1 MKSIFRKW
9 MSGLLLIAT
18 AGLGGCSDDPDG
30 VNNELVLDRALMPLN
45 FTASVLTTGNQ
56 VRLTWDVRTT
66 DAYEV
71 VIYTDEGLTQVVKT
85 LSGIAPADVPVTVEL
100 EVEKDYYATVQA
112 FSPNERTAPSN
123 VAIAGP
129 VTTYAIMDPLN
140 PVVAE
145 RTSTSVTL
153 TWDQDD
159 YVSHLLAT
167 PVATAGAEPVRLDLS
182 DDQIAEA
189 RATVSGLTP
198 STEYFVAVYYNSAS
212 RGGQDVWTRPDLSST
227 TKISTIEQ
235 LMQAF
240 VDGGKYELAYSE
252 TPYVVPEYAEGEVN
266 PASALAA
273 DLTIIGET
281 TLEGDKPQIVG
292 LGIGLNP
299 GVNEILLEDLS
310 IDGAEAASS
319 LLEVTDAITM
329 ASVTVK
335 NCDLKSFRN
344 IFYENKAGSAIQ
356 TLLFDGI
363 YAAGMG
369 NSGGDFIDF
378 RTQSTH
384 GSLTICNSTFYNG
397 GRSFLRVDANETF
410 STIAV
415 RNNTFGS
422 FSVVTDGNNKGI
434 LYVRGTAPTFEYT
447 NNLFLNETGEN
458 ARFIANNNSVKLP
471 TSIAANYFFNC
482 ADTFFEAKTADGEV
496 TLETALQNGGKVLT
510 EDPCQKSASG
520 KFYLVNDEIAS
531 VRVGDPRWW
540 NAEAPVVPE
549 QTELI
554 ALEEATTWKLTD
566 TEIFEP
572 QTIESNKILGNL
584 QFLVNDAE
592 APMAVTDGGTISFS
606 AASTLS
612 PVDIPTNNALAIRV
626 ATAGS
631 LVLTPSNAGIGT
643 QIEIIAGAD
652 RYTIPCDGVEHTV
665 ALGEITGDTYV
676 YITTTGSVELSALAW
691 TTETSVDGDQKTL
704 ATPAVTISAET
715 VACGVAQEVTLTWES
730 VANAATYEVTW
741 NGLEPESITATTW
754 TIPAETVGALP
765 AGTYP
770 IEVVAKPVATSTKYK
785 ASEVATVAFEVKKT
799 PLAAPQ
805 VTVTPSTVNVGEQ
818 QAVVIEWPA
827 IEGASSYDV
836 TYNNI
841 TTNQP
846 GTTLALTGDVV
857 AALAAG
863 RYEITVVAKPTD
875 TEHYVDSEPGAGEL
889 QIYDP
894 AAGSGTAYSWGAADF
909 EAIKAGFGSI
919 DEVNSGALASMTET
933 SDLKKNADG
942 FTYKGLEFLL
952 GGGKFKFAENTN
964 ADGVK
969 AMRFQFG
976 GSGSLTKQ
984 CVSFTVDA
992 AGTLVVEAAS
1002 SSSSEVRPLV
1012 VNIDGVEQS
1021 QDTGSSAVRYTFDGS
1036 AAQAGSKV
1044 AIYSDNKGINVFS
1057 ITWTPDQAAQGDPIT
1072 TTLTKTAILAANP
1085 SLPEGSSSVTGPV
1098 QWSFEG
1104 VNYESAMA
1112 AGKTSG
1118 IDVLYFY
1125 GDGKTAAGVNYLKT
1139 TSSVGTISRIKIV
1152 MQSWKTA
1159 TKFTMYET
1167 VNGVKQPVTP
1177 VSDEG
1182 AMTHEFVFS
1191 EGNDGTFD
1199 FQGGPDDLK
1208 LLSFEIVYTE

>member
-9 MSGLLLIAT
+9 MSGLLLLAT
-18 AGLGGCSDDPDG
+18 AGLFGCSTDPAG
-30 VNNELVLDRALMPLN
+30 VNDELVLERALMPLN
-45 FTASVLTTGNQ
+45 FKGTVLSTGKQ

-66 DAYEV
+66 DTYEV
-71 VIYTDEGLTQVVKT
+71 VFYTDQALQEVFKT
-85 LSGIAPADVPVTVEL
+85 VSGIAPGDVPLTVDL
-100 EVEKDYYATVQA
+100 DAEKEYYVTVQA
-112 FSPNERTAPSN
+112 FSSNEISSPSK

-129 VTTYAIMDPLN
+129 MATYVPMSSLN
-140 PVVAE
+140 PTITD
-145 RTSTSVTL
+145 RTSTTVTL
-153 TWDQDD
+153 AWDQDP
-159 YVSHLLAT
+159 YVSHLKIT
-167 PVATAGAEPVRLDLS
+167 PVTSTTLTEKRQDLTEAEIAAGE
-182 DDQIAEA
+182 
-189 RATVSGLTP
+189 ATVEGLQP
-198 STEYFVAVYYNSAS
+198 STEYLVTLYYNNSS
-212 RGGQDVWTRPDLSST
+212 RGGQDVWTRPDLSQT
-227 TKISTIEQ
+227 TLIESVEA

-240 VDGGKYELAYSE
+240 EMGGKYELAYSE
-252 TPYVVPEYAEGEVN
+252 TPYVVPDYDAGTTN
-266 PASALAA
+266 PASKLAS
-273 DLTIIGET
+273 DLTIYGAT
-281 TLEGDKPQIVG
+281 TTDGKKPVIVG

-299 GVNEILLEDLS
+299 GIQNIYLEDLS
-310 IDGAEAASS
+310 FDNGGDVSALIEVKSG
-319 LLEVTDAITM
+319 LEM
-329 ASVTVK
+329 NSVTVK
-335 NCDLKSFRN
+335 NCDVTGYRS
-344 IFYENKAGSAIQ
+344 IFYENKTGTKIQ
-356 TLLFDGI
+356 TLLFEGL
-363 YAAGMG
+363 YAHDLG
-369 NSGGDFIDF
+369 NSGGEVFDL
-378 RTQSTH
+378 RLSQN
-384 GSLTICNSTFYNG
+384 GSLTICNSTFYKG
-397 GRSFLRVDANETF
+397 GRSFLRTDTGVSFE
-410 STIAV
+410 SISV
-415 RNNTFGS
+415 RNNTFCS
-422 FSVVTDGNNKGI
+422 IALNDKGL
-434 LYVRGTAPTFEYT
+434 LYVRTKNSTYEYT
-447 NNLFLNETGEN
+447 NNLHLNQTGGSGH
-458 ARFIANNNSVKLP
+458 FIANDNTTQLP
-471 TSIAANYFFNC
+471 TTIKMNYFFNC
-482 ADTFFEAKTADGEV
+482 DESFFESKIIDSQEV
-496 TLETALQNGGKVLT
+496 TLATATQGGGKELT
-510 EDPCQKSASG
+510 EDPCQKSAGG
-520 KFYLVNDEIAS
+520 KFYLVNEEIAS
-531 VRVGDPRWW
+531 ERIGDPRWW
-540 NAEAPVVPE
+540 NAVAPVVPV

-554 ALEEATTWKLTD
+554 AITEATTWNLADKEL
-566 TEIFEP
+566 FEP
-572 QTIESNKILGNL
+572 QTIEETVILNNL

-592 APMAVTDGGTISFS
+592 SPMSLSSGGTIYFS
-606 AASTLS
+606 AASGIS
-612 PVDIPTNNALAIRV
+612 GANVPENNALAIRV

-643 QIEIIAGAD
+643 QLEIIAGTD

-676 YITTTGSVELSALAW
+676 YITTTGSVEISALAW

-754 TIPAETVGALP
+754 AIPAETVGALP

-770 IEVVAKPVATSTKYK
+770 IEVVAKPVKTSTKYR
-785 ASEVATVAFEVKKT
+785 ASEVATVELEVKKT

-818 QAVVIEWPA
+818 QEVVIEWPA

-846 GTTLALTGDVV
+846 GTTLTLTGDVV
-857 AALAAG
+857 AALTAG

-875 TEHYVDSEPGAGEL
+875 TEHYADSEPGAGEL

-894 AAGSGTAYSWGAADF
+894 ATGGGTAYSWGAADF

-1002 SSSSEVRPLV
+1002 SSAEARPLV
-1012 VNIDGVEQS
+1012 VNIDGDEQTK
-1021 QDTGSSAVRYTFDGS
+1021 DMSADGAAARYTFDGS

-1152 MQSWKTA
+1152 MQTWKTA